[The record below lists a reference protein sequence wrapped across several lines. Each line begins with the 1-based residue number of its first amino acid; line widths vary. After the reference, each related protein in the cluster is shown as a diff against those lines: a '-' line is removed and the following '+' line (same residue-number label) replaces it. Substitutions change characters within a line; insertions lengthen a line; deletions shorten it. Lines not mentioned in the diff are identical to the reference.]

1 VNADVKCMFLNV
13 SSASLMKSFT
23 AFSFPQ
29 NCVDIQVAH
38 MTIDSCVVAFEH
50 GFGREISASGLS
62 DNRARSEG
70 RL

>member
-1 VNADVKCMFLNV
+1 
-13 SSASLMKSFT
+13 MKSFT